1 MRRNSISLLT
11 LATSVMAC
19 TAPQVDMA
27 AELEA
32 VRARSAGI
40 VAAESAMDI
49 EGSLAFWAPDGIVM
63 LTGAPLVQGT
73 DNLRILYGQFF
84 NETVKS
90 FGSTTTHTEVSQSG
104 DMAWEYGVNRLV
116 TSSPDGDLLDL
127 QKYIAT
133 WRKIDGEWFVAAVSV
148 TSDAPAPVPTEQ

>member
-1 MRRNSISLLT
+1 MLKNAATVLIVTTSLG
-11 LATSVMAC
+11 AC
-19 TAPQVDMA
+19 AAPQVDLA
-27 AELEA
+27 AELDA
-32 VRARSAGI
+32 VRARSVGL

-49 EGSLAFWAPDGIVM
+49 EASLAFWTPDGIAM
-63 LTGAPLVQGT
+63 LTGVPLVQGT

-90 FGSTTTHTEVSQSG
+90 FGSTTTHTEISQSG

>member
-1 MRRNSISLLT
+1 MHRNFTSLLVV
-11 LATSVMAC
+11 ATSVVAC
-19 TAPQVDMA
+19 AGPPVDAA

-49 EGSLAFWAPDGIVM
+49 EGSLAFWAPDGILM

-73 DNLRILYGQFF
+73 DSLRILYGQFF

-90 FGSTTTHTEVSQSG
+90 FGSTTTHTEISQSG

-116 TSSPDGDLLDL
+116 TSSPDGNLLDL
-127 QKYIAT
+127 QKYIAI
-133 WRKIDGEWFVAAVSV
+133 WRKINGEWFVAAVSV